1 MSSFQVIKD
10 RHLFAVVCLL
20 VMVDVIYLAVWQ
32 VMDPMTRTVMEFSQE
47 VRGIE
52 RFSCQKQ
59 LVLHQYASK
68 LALGLFHFFIQSE
81 VELKANVT
89 HAHVFPRFES
99 TDR

>member
-32 VMDPMTRTVMEFSQE
+32 VMDPMTRTVREFSQE

-52 RFSCQKQ
+52 RFSCQK
-59 LVLHQYASK
+59 
-68 LALGLFHFFIQSE
+68 
-81 VELKANVT
+81 
-89 HAHVFPRFES
+89 
-99 TDR
+99 